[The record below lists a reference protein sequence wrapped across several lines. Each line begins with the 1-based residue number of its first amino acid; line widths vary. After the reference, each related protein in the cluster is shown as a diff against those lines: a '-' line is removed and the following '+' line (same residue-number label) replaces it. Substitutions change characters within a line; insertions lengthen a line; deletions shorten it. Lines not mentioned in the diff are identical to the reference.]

1 MLYSIF
7 QKKRVSKR
15 PRTVQTRV
23 VLESSVLVAVAGGAA
38 VGTVGPV
45 LTLLKLMV
53 YRERQFSGVIN
64 TSENL

>member
-1 MLYSIF
+1 M
-7 QKKRVSKR
+7 SKR

-23 VLESSVLVAVAGGAA
+23 VLESSVLVAVARGAV

-45 LTLLKLMV
+45 LTLLKLTV
-53 YRERQFSGVIN
+53 YREKQFSGVIN